1 MEIRTL
7 NIDQLVPA
15 DYNPRKKLKPGDAE
29 YEKLK
34 RSLQEFGYVDP
45 VIWNERTGHVIGGH
59 QRLQVLIDSGETE
72 VQVSV
77 VDLDEDREK
86 ALNVALN
93 KISGE
98 WDMAALAELLD
109 ELKRTDLDLALT
121 GFDAD
126 EVDELFRKMQ
136 TTDEVKEDDFNVDA
150 ATAGITE
157 PVSKLGDIWQ
167 LGRHRLMCGDATI
180 LSDVEKLADEKLAS
194 MIFTDPPY
202 NVDYTGGTSEQLKIK
217 NDKMKDQAFYQFL
230 YDSFINMFAV
240 TSAGGAIYICHADSE
255 GLNFRKAL
263 MDSGWMLKQCII
275 WIKNAF
281 VMGRQD
287 HHWQHEPILY
297 GWKPGRRHSWYGG
310 RKQST
315 VIKAED
321 GVFVNTKGD
330 GFQITFNNGIQ
341 KVVLDVPE
349 YNIVAAYSDEVTTT
363 WQIEKPLRN
372 GEHPTMKPIKLC
384 ARAISNSSRPSDIVL
399 DLFGGSG
406 STLIACEQL
415 NRICYMMELDPVY
428 CDVIIKRWEEFTG
441 EKAILAD
448 G

>member
-45 VIWNERTGHVIGGH
+45 VVWNERTGHVIGGH

-86 ALNVALN
+86 ALNIALN

-136 TTDEVKEDDFNVDA
+136 TTDDVQEDDFNVDA

>member
-1 MEIRTL
+1 ME
-7 NIDQLVPA
+7 
-15 DYNPRKKLKPGDAE
+15 
-29 YEKLK
+29 
-34 RSLQEFGYVDP
+34 
-45 VIWNERTGHVIGGH
+45 
-59 QRLQVLIDSGETE
+59 
-72 VQVSV
+72 
-77 VDLDEDREK
+77 LDEDREK
-86 ALNVALN
+86 ALNIALN

-98 WDMAALAELLD
+98 WDMNALADLLE

-150 ATAGITE
+150 AVASITE
-157 PVSKLGDIWQ
+157 PVSKPRDIWQ

-194 MIFTDPPY
+194 MVFTDPPY

-240 TSAGGAIYICHADSE
+240 TAAGGAIYICHADLE
-255 GLNFRKAL
+255 GLNFRKAF
-263 MDSGWMLKQCII
+263 MNSGWMLKQCIV

-297 GWKPGRRHSWYGG
+297 GWKPGRHSWYGG

-349 YNIVAAYSDEVTTT
+349 YNVVAAYSDEVTTT

-384 ARAISNSSRPSDIVL
+384 ARAINNSSRPSGIVL

>member
-1 MEIRTL
+1 MDIQKIKADKL
-7 NIDQLVPA
+7 IPA
-15 DYNPRKKLKPGDAE
+15 IYNPRKNLKKGDAE
-29 YEKLK
+29 YKKIE
-34 RSLQEFGYVDP
+34 RSILEFGYVDP
-45 VIWNERTGHVIGGH
+45 IIVNKDMTIIGGH
-59 QRLQVLIDSGETE
+59 QRYKVLVDLGYDELDC
-72 VQVSV
+72 VV
-77 VDLDEDREK
+77 VDLPKDREK
-86 ALNVALN
+86 ALNIALN

-98 WDMAALAELLD
+98 WDMNALADLLE

-150 ATAGITE
+150 AVASITE
-157 PVSKLGDIWQ
+157 PVSKPRDIWQ

-194 MIFTDPPY
+194 MVFTDPPY

-240 TSAGGAIYICHADSE
+240 TAAGGAIYICHADSE
-255 GLNFRKAL
+255 GLNFRKAF
-263 MDSGWMLKQCII
+263 MNSGWLLKQCIV

-297 GWKPGRRHSWYGG
+297 GWKPGRHSWYGG

-349 YNIVAAYSDEVTTT
+349 YNVVAAYSDEVTTT

-384 ARAISNSSRPSDIVL
+384 ARAINNSSRPSGIVL

-441 EKAILAD
+441 QKAELIS
-448 G
+448 